1 MQKVKK
7 AKIAAG
13 ASGPVRRGRTSAQAN
28 NKTLVRA
35 SSLNWS
41 MAVAKVAKVADATK
55 VANKVSKVAKIV
67 QLLVVLSF
75 ATPAV
80 SERCFKEVGEP
91 CRVTFNLVMDVDI
104 DVGDDT
110 SKQFDFLL
118 IYSSARAVSRKGD
131 YSK

>member
-28 NKTLVRA
+28 NNTLVRA

-41 MAVAKVAKVADATK
+41 MAVAKVA
-55 VANKVSKVAKIV
+55 SKVTKMAMMV
-67 QLLVVLSF
+67 QLLLALSF

-80 SERCFKEVGEP
+80 AERCFKEVGEP

-110 SKQFDFLL
+110 SNQFDFLL